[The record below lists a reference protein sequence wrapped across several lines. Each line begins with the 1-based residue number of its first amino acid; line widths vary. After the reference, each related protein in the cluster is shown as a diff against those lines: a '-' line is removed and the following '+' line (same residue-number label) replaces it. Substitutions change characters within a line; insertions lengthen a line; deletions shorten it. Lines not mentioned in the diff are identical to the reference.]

1 MNETAATTIQMD
13 GPTTPGLVLRALR
26 RFPDRTAFV
35 QDGDGALSYR
45 ATLAM
50 IGRLQAAMAAA
61 ATGPQPLRLALI
73 SSNRAEAWCAEI
85 AAQALGGL
93 TTWLHPMASLADHV
107 AQLEDAQVN
116 ALLVDVPSY
125 RDRGGELA
133 ARCPGVKT
141 VWTLGPAGF
150 GTDLIAAMAKIGE
163 ATVRDLSR
171 PQDIAN
177 LGYTGGTTGKSKA
190 AIRRQRNQA
199 AIYLSV
205 LTDYELPEAP
215 RFLAAA
221 PISHVGGTKIIP
233 TLMRGGTVH
242 LLKGFDPEQLLA
254 TVERERIN
262 MTLLVPTM
270 IYKLLDHPAL
280 AKTDMRSLELLLY
293 GASPMSPTRLVEGI
307 ERLGP
312 VFSQL
317 YGQTE
322 CYPIS
327 LLRKADHDP
336 QRPELFASCGAPLS
350 TCDVRL
356 LDEQLREVPP
366 GEAGEICVRAPQAME
381 GYWRRPELTAEAFAG
396 GWLHT
401 GDIARQD
408 DRGYLYIVDR
418 KKDMIVSGG
427 FNVYPREIEDVLTSH
442 PSVAMAAVIG
452 VPDAKWGESVA
463 AVVVRKP
470 GAAVDADTL
479 VRLVKEHKGS
489 QQAPKRV
496 DFVEAL
502 PLTALGKID
511 KKLLREPHWAGQAR
525 KVG

>member
-1 MNETAATTIQMD
+1 M
-13 GPTTPGLVLRALR
+13 PGLVLRALR
-26 RFPDRTAFV
+26 RHPERTAFV
-35 QDGDGALSYR
+35 QDGGEALSYR
-45 ATLAM
+45 TTLNL
-50 IGRLQAAMAAA
+50 IGRVQAALAA
-61 ATGPQPLRLALI
+61 ATGGQPLRLALI
-73 SSNRAEAWCAEI
+73 SSNRAEAWCAEV

-93 TTWLHPMASLADHV
+93 TTWLHPMASMADQV
-107 AQLEDAQVN
+107 AQIQDAQAN
-116 ALLVDVPSY
+116 ALLVDVPTY

-133 ARCPGVKT
+133 ACCPGLKT
-141 VWTLGPAGF
+141 VWTLGPASF
-150 GTDLIAAMAKIGE
+150 GTDLIATMAQVGE
-163 ATVRDLSR
+163 VSVRDLSH
-171 PQDIAN
+171 PLGMAT
-177 LGYTGGTTGKSKA
+177 LGYTGDTTGRSKA
-190 AIRRQRNQA
+190 AIRRQRHQA
-199 AIYLSV
+199 AIALSI
-205 LTDYELPEAP
+205 LTDFELPLIP
-215 RFLAAA
+215 RYLAAA
-221 PISHVGGTKIIP
+221 PISHVAGTKVLP

-242 LLKGFDPEQLLA
+242 LLKSFDPEQLLA
-254 TVERERIN
+254 TVECERIN

-270 IYKLLDHPAL
+270 VYKLLDHPSL
-280 AKTDMRSLELLLY
+280 SRTDTRSLELLLY

-307 ERLGP
+307 ERFGP

-336 QRPELFASCGAPLS
+336 KHPELFASCGAPVS
-350 TCDVRL
+350 SSDVRL
-356 LDEQLREVPP
+356 LDDEMNEVPP
-366 GEAGEICVRAPQAME
+366 GEAGEICVRATQAME
-381 GYWRRPELTAEAFAG
+381 SYWGRPELTAEAQAG

-442 PSVAMAAVIG
+442 PAVAMAAVIG
-452 VPDAKWGESVA
+452 VPDAKWGEAVA

-470 GAAVDADTL
+470 GAVVDEDAL
-479 VRLVKEHKGS
+479 VQLVKGKKGS

-496 DFVEAL
+496 EFVDAL

-511 KKLLREPHWAGQAR
+511 KKQLREPHWAGQAR
-525 KVG
+525 RVG